1 MKPVIQIW
9 VKESSLELIKRG
21 QFPSTWWRTYDQI
34 PSSEE
39 SNVVCISVTYDWFVQ
54 MRDNRTLYV
63 LALLMIGL
71 YR

>member
-9 VKESSLELIKRG
+9 VKVSSLELIKRG

-39 SNVVCISVTYDWFVQ
+39 SNVVCLNVTYDWFVQ
-54 MRDNRTLYV
+54 MRDYEKELEKNNDLPF
-63 LALLMIGL
+63 
-71 YR
+71 